1 MELSVLAVFT
11 ILKGYLEEHLEVRK
25 VNYGS
30 VFQRLLVFGAKAR
43 QGIMVDRAQ
52 WAELLAS

>member
-1 MELSVLAVFT
+1 MLAVFT